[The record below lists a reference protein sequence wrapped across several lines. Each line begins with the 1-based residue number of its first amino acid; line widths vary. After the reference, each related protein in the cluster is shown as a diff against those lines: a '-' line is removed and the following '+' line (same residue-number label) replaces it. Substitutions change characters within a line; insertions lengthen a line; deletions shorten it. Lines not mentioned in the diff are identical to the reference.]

1 MKVDPRQIE
10 VIDDQVADILRSK
23 TPEEK
28 LRIGSGIWRS
38 ARRMLLSHITNIH
51 PDWSIEEVEKE
62 VARRLLRGAL

>member
-38 ARRMLLSHITNIH
+38 TRRMLLSHITNIH

-62 VARRLLRGAL
+62 VARRLLRGAQ